1 MRSILFNF
9 HSKSA
14 SIAGD
19 EAPVPSSPLRHKQLM
34 FLSLHSMEK
43 VMRSFKILA
52 SQEVFKDNVR
62 IKKYSHTP
70 YLS

>member
-9 HSKSA
+9 HSKSV

-19 EAPVPSSPLRHKQLM
+19 AAPVPPSPLRHKQLM
-34 FLSLHSMEK
+34 FLSLHSMK
-43 VMRSFKILA
+43 QIMCGFKILA
-52 SQEVFKDNVR
+52 NQEVFKDNVR
-62 IKKYSHTP
+62 IKKYLHTP